1 LIAGEK
7 MTKKITLLLIL
18 IFTIGLKTLVSQVS
32 IAPVFVFMD
41 DRNRFSSFVVLNG
54 SNQNQE
60 ISVDF
65 LFGYS
70 STDSLGNG
78 FMVYDDPAAFEKY
91 SVTDWVRASP
101 RTFVLEPGQRQT
113 VRINARP
120 PQTIADGMYWT
131 RIRTTSNPQIPSVD
145 DLAVEGVRT
154 QITFRFEQVTA
165 LFYKKGALST
175 GLNLSNIRAE
185 RDDNQLFTMVDV
197 VRTGN
202 APFFGSA
209 QISVRSSDNRV
220 VAENTFPVSIYF
232 DGTRRFSIP
241 VDRFQ
246 AGTYTIE
253 TRFESQRNDMPSQDI
268 VQISPVSQSA
278 RVVIP

>member
-1 LIAGEK
+1 
-7 MTKKITLLLIL
+7 MTKKITLLFIL
-18 IFTIGLKTLVSQVS
+18 TLTIAVKSLVSQVS

-78 FMVYDDPAAFEKY
+78 FMVYDDPEAYAKF
-91 SVTDWVRASP
+91 SVTDWVRAFP

-120 PQTIADGMYWT
+120 PQEIADGMYWT

-145 DLAVEGVRT
+145 ELAVEGVRT

-165 LFYKKGALST
+165 LFYKKGNLST
-175 GLNLSNIRAE
+175 GLNLSNIRAVKDE
-185 RDDNQLFTMVDV
+185 NQVSTMVDI

-209 QISVRSSDNRV
+209 RIAIRSSDNRV
-220 VAENTFPVSIYF
+220 VAENSFPVSIYF

-241 VDRFQ
+241 VTGLQ
-246 AGTYTIE
+246 SGTYTIE

-268 VQISPVSQSA
+268 VQVTPITRTA
-278 RVVIP
+278 TVVIP

>member
-1 LIAGEK
+1 MKLKSSVFFALLF
-7 MTKKITLLLIL
+7 TLLV
-18 IFTIGLKTLVSQVS
+18 KTALSQVS
-32 IAPVFVFMD
+32 IAPIFVFMD
-41 DRNRFSSFVVLNG
+41 DRNRFGSFVVLNG
-54 SNQNQE
+54 SSQNQE

-65 LFGYS
+65 IFGYS

-78 FMVYDDPAAFEKY
+78 LMVYDDPEVFAKY
-91 SVTDWVRASP
+91 SVTDWVRAFP

-113 VRINARP
+113 IRINARP
-120 PQTIADGMYWT
+120 PTEIADGMYWT

-165 LFYKKGALST
+165 LFYKKGNLTT

-185 RDDNQLFTMVDV
+185 RNENQVAALVDIN
-197 VRTGN
+197 RTGN

-209 QISVRSSDNRV
+209 HITIRNSDNRV
-220 VAENTFPVSIYF
+220 VAESSFPVSIYF

-241 VDRFQ
+241 VDGLQ
-246 AGTYTIE
+246 SGTYTID

-268 VQISPVSQSA
+268 VQMTPVTQSA
-278 RVVIP
+278 IVLIP